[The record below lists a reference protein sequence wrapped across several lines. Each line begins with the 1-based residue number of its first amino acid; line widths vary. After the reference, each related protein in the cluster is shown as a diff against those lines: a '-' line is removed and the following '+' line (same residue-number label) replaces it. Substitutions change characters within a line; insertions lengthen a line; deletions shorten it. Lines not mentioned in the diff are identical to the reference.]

1 VDSYET
7 IAKFDDF
14 ENRIER
20 MEAEA
25 DLINY
30 GRKPTLEEAFEK
42 LYDDEI
48 EKELDALKST
58 RKKDANIKEPSQK

>member
-1 VDSYET
+1 
-7 IAKFDDF
+7 
-14 ENRIER
+14 

-48 EKELDALKST
+48 EMELDALKSIKKEDADIREHS
-58 RKKDANIKEPSQK
+58 RK